1 MTQFVYPFCDLEFG
15 TLISCQADF
24 AENLLNHALLKMT
37 KPENR
42 YLPIAIIHAMAESSI
57 AQINGLAGKAFWFI
71 RYEGIC
77 NGIEG
82 LGLMF
87 GSGVILAKLKTS
99 KWVGEAV

>member
-1 MTQFVYPFCDLEFG
+1 MQFVYQCCDLDFG
-15 TLISCQADF
+15 ILMGCQADF

-42 YLPIAIIHAMAESSI
+42 YLPIAIIHEMAESSI
-57 AQINGLAGKAFWFI
+57 AHNSGLAGKAFWFI

-82 LGLMF
+82 LGLMVGF
-87 GSGVILAKLKTS
+87 GGILAKLKTS